1 MTPTPFV
8 LLMVALFWTLPAS
21 AAALVYRAHDYSIDN
36 VKASLKNRL
45 GTVEKGLEKPQP
57 QFDAS

>member
-1 MTPTPFV
+1 
-8 LLMVALFWTLPAS
+8 MVALFWTLPAS